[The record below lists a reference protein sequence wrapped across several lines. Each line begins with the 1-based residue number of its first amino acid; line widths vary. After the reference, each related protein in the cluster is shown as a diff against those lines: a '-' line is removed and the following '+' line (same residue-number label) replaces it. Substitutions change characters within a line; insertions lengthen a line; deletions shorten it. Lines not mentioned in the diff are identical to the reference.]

1 MKKTMVVAMM
11 IAATSSAFADGFV
24 CQSRNS
30 DLNVTVYN
38 NTSADVGTRS
48 AAVMILSDPDAAEG
62 AKTIARF
69 TDTKGLLTNKG
80 SFYQANVD
88 LRFKDQKNKEML
100 IAGRVQLQTLNT
112 VELSVEFSYAQ
123 PLPAGQMVN
132 GELTLNTRAG
142 DKIDLDVTCQ
152 RYLKD

>member
-1 MKKTMVVAMM
+1 MKKLMIIATM

-24 CQSRNS
+24 CQSRNG

-38 NTSADVGTRS
+38 NTDADFGTRT
-48 AAVMILSDPDAAEG
+48 AAVLILSDPDAAEG

-88 LRFKDQKNKEML
+88 LRFKDQQNKEML
-100 IAGRVQLQTLNT
+100 IAGRVQLQSLNT
-112 VELSVEFSYAQ
+112 VE
-123 PLPAGQMVN
+123 
-132 GELTLNTRAG
+132 
-142 DKIDLDVTCQ
+142 LDVTCQ